1 MKLECV
7 VAPTVE
13 PVTLAEAREYL
24 RVDNDIEDTLITS
37 LIKAARIWC
46 ENYTHQAYCQQTLR
60 LTLSPEEAAAAFELP
75 RSMYMQDIISANAL
89 LADGT
94 AAQLSYKSAWG
105 DIYTIMCFTDL
116 PTNISGAQVE
126 YVAGKE
132 TAEGFENVK
141 TAILLLVNGMYTNRL
156 PTNLGKSTEVEV
168 PFGVKALLNPWRVI
182 L

>member
-24 RVDNDIEDTLITS
+24 RVDNDIEDTLIMS

-46 ENYTHQAYCQQTLR
+46 ENYTHQAFCEQTLR
-60 LTLSPEEAAAAFELP
+60 LTLSPEEAATLFELP
-75 RSMYMQDIISANAL
+75 RSMYMQDIISTKAL
-89 LADGT
+89 LVDGT
-94 AAQLSYKSAWG
+94 EVILGYKSAWG
-105 DIYTIMCFTDL
+105 DVYTRMCFTDL
-116 PTNISGAQVE
+116 PANISSAVVE
-126 YVAGKE
+126 YQTGKE
-132 TAEGFENVK
+132 SAEGFENVK

-156 PTNLGKSTEVEV
+156 PTNIGKNIEVEV
-168 PFGVKALLNPWRVI
+168 PFGVKALLNPERVI

>member
-7 VAPTVE
+7 VAPTAE

-46 ENYTHQAYCQQTLR
+46 ENYTHQAYLQQTLR
-60 LTLSPEEAAAAFELP
+60 LTLSPEEAATSFELP
-75 RSMYMQDIISANAL
+75 RSTYMQEIISAKAL
-89 LADGT
+89 LVDGT
-94 AAQLSYKSAWG
+94 EVLLGYKSVWG
-105 DIYTIMCFTDL
+105 DVYTKMCFDGL
-116 PTNISGAQVE
+116 PSDNTGAVVE
-126 YVAGKE
+126 YVTGKE
-132 TAEGFENVK
+132 SAVDLENVK

-156 PTNLGKSTEVEV
+156 PTNIGKNVAVEV
-168 PFGVKALLNPWRVI
+168 PFGVKALLDPWRVI